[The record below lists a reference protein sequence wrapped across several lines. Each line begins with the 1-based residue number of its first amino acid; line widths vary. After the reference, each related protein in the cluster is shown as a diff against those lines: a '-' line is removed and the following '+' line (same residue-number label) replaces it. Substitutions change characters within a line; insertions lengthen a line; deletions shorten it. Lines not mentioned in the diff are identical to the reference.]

1 LNGYDEEEQS
11 MKPDSEGSIPMI
23 FLAGPP
29 GAGKSGL
36 GKKACQELKLRFF
49 DLSTPV
55 INEQSLLSQKEI
67 LTEVI
72 TKRSADI
79 IALPFGCFNKTRG
92 YEHWL
97 DVPECYCSYG
107 RIPLTCRL
115 VQAIRSHF
123 LPLLRG
129 SKPGV
134 DSGVTALGVVSF
146 EAWIVLPMKS

>member
-1 LNGYDEEEQS
+1 

-79 IALPFGCFNKTRG
+79 IVLP
-92 YEHWL
+92 WL
-97 DVPECYCSYG
+97 LQQDKG
-107 RIPLTCRL
+107 IRTL
-115 VQAIRSHF
+115 VR
-123 LPLLRG
+123 R
-129 SKPGV
+129 
-134 DSGVTALGVVSF
+134 SGVLLLLWAHPLDMQTRSGHSEPLFTPSPRIKTQG
-146 EAWIVLPMKS
+146 WIRA